1 MFFFKEDI
9 LHHVYQYK
17 LYNTQ
22 NIKTTAGEEIKFIK
36 VGDKNY
42 NSGPDFLNAHI
53 KISDTILVG
62 NIEIHINSSDWYK
75 HNHQNDKAYENII
88 LHVVYNN
95 DVPLII
101 NNVEI
106 LTLELKNII
115 NMDVL
120 VKYEELV
127 KNKAFIPC
135 EKSIKKVPEL
145 IFNSWVDRMLAER
158 IEDKVHLVNQIFN
171 NTNHS
176 WEETFYQ
183 LLSYSF
189 GFGVNKHVFLKTIQ
203 SLPLSIIA
211 KHKNNIFQIEALLF
225 GTAGLLNDYLEDDYL
240 KKLQNEYIFLKN
252 KYALN
257 TFVTKQEWRFSKMH
271 PSNFPSIRLAQFAML
286 IYKSSHLF
294 SKVLEVKDLSH
305 LRKMFDVNTSEYWN
319 NHYNFDKGSTFKVK
333 SLGALAI
340 DLIIINTIVPILYA
354 YSKTNSV
361 YKSIANE
368 YLLNI
373 HSEDNKIIRGWND
386 IGIHSNNAYT
396 SQSLLHLKN
405 NYCDNKKCLQCA
417 IGNYII
423 KQ

>member
-1 MFFFKEDI
+1 
-9 LHHVYQYK
+9 
-17 LYNTQ
+17 
-22 NIKTTAGEEIKFIK
+22 
-36 VGDKNY
+36 
-42 NSGPDFLNAHI
+42 
-53 KISDTILVG
+53 
-62 NIEIHINSSDWYK
+62 
-75 HNHQNDKAYENII
+75 
-88 LHVVYNN
+88 
-95 DVPLII
+95 
-101 NNVEI
+101 
-106 LTLELKNII
+106 
-115 NMDVL
+115 
-120 VKYEELV
+120 
-127 KNKAFIPC
+127 
-135 EKSIKKVPEL
+135 
-145 IFNSWVDRMLAER
+145 MLAER

-252 KYALN
+252 KYSLN

-319 NHYNFDKGSTFKVK
+319 NHYNIDKESTFKVK

-340 DLIIINTIVPILYA
+340 DLIIINTIVPILYV

-405 NYCDNKKCLQCA
+405 NYCDNKKCLQCS

>member
-1 MFFFKEDI
+1 MLFFKEDI

-75 HNHQNDKAYENII
+75 HNHQHDKAYENII

-115 NMDVL
+115 NNDVL

-319 NHYNFDKGSTFKVK
+319 NHYNYYV
-333 SLGALAI
+333 L
-340 DLIIINTIVPILYA
+340 
-354 YSKTNSV
+354 
-361 YKSIANE
+361 
-368 YLLNI
+368 
-373 HSEDNKIIRGWND
+373 
-386 IGIHSNNAYT
+386 
-396 SQSLLHLKN
+396 
-405 NYCDNKKCLQCA
+405 
-417 IGNYII
+417 
-423 KQ
+423 